1 MKKVTSLQIER
12 LFQFTDQH
20 FVDYYDV
27 QLELVDHLANAI
39 EEQWQENS
47 DKDFETALQEEFKKF
62 GVFGFLEVVEARQ
75 AAMQKRY
82 HQLMW
87 KEAKEFL
94 KLPKVVIL
102 ATAFLVSFTLITQI
116 TYGVYIL
123 IGILLCLVILFSLR
137 FYKNNKEIKRLRKQ
151 SKQKPYLLETLLNH
165 TGQFGAFLNL
175 PIQLLVLITKE
186 VEINIW
192 IGIIYGL
199 LLTGVTLVFYITLFL
214 LPRKRDEILQ
224 EAYPELK
231 MQTL

>member
-39 EEQWQENS
+39 EEQWQENP

>member
-1 MKKVTSLQIER
+1 MKKVTSLQIDR

-39 EEQWQENS
+39 EEQWQENP

-116 TYGVYIL
+116 TYGVYTL
-123 IGILLCLVILFSLR
+123 IGILLCLVIIFSVR
-137 FYKNNKEIKRLRKQ
+137 FYKNNKETKRLKKG

-175 PIQLLVLITKE
+175 PIQILVLITKE

-224 EAYPELK
+224 ETYPELK
-231 MQTL
+231 IQTL

>member
-137 FYKNNKEIKRLRKQ
+137 LYKNNKEIKRLRKQ

-175 PIQLLVLITKE
+175 PIQLLVLIPKE

>member
-1 MKKVTSLQIER
+1 M
-12 LFQFTDQH
+12 
-20 FVDYYDV
+20 
-27 QLELVDHLANAI
+27 VDHLANAI
-39 EEQWQENS
+39 EEQWQENP

-62 GVFGFLEVVEARQ
+62 GVFGFLDVVEARQ

-137 FYKNNKEIKRLRKQ
+137 LYKNNKEIKRLIKQ

-175 PIQLLVLITKE
+175 PIQLLVLIPKE

>member
-1 MKKVTSLQIER
+1 MKKVTSHQIER

-39 EEQWQENS
+39 EEQWQENP
-47 DKDFETALQEEFKKF
+47 DKDFETALLEEFKKF

-75 AAMQKRY
+75 VAMQKRY
-82 HQLMW
+82 FQLMW

-175 PIQLLVLITKE
+175 PIQLLVLIPKE

>member
-1 MKKVTSLQIER
+1 MKKVTSHQIER

-224 EAYPELK
+224 EVYPELK

>member
-1 MKKVTSLQIER
+1 MKKVTSLQIDR

-39 EEQWQENS
+39 EEQWQENP

-137 FYKNNKEIKRLRKQ
+137 LYKNNKEIKRLRKQ
-151 SKQKPYLLETLLNH
+151 SKQKPYLLETLLIH

-175 PIQLLVLITKE
+175 PIQLLVLIPKE

-199 LLTGVTLVFYITLFL
+199 LLTGVTLVFYITLYL
-214 LPRKRDEILQ
+214 LPRKRNEILQ

>member
-39 EEQWQENS
+39 EEQWQENP

-62 GVFGFLEVVEARQ
+62 GVFGFLDVVEARQ

-137 FYKNNKEIKRLRKQ
+137 LYKNNKEIKRLIKQ

-175 PIQLLVLITKE
+175 PIQLLVLIPKE

>member
-1 MKKVTSLQIER
+1 MKKVTSHQIDR

-39 EEQWQENS
+39 EEQWQENP

-123 IGILLCLVILFSLR
+123 MGILLCLVILFSLR
-137 FYKNNKEIKRLRKQ
+137 LYKNNKEIKRLRKQ

-175 PIQLLVLITKE
+175 PIQLLVFIPKE

>member
-1 MKKVTSLQIER
+1 MKKVTSHQIER

>member
-1 MKKVTSLQIER
+1 MKKVTSHQIER

-39 EEQWQENS
+39 EEQWQENP

-137 FYKNNKEIKRLRKQ
+137 LYKNNKEIKRLRKQ

-175 PIQLLVLITKE
+175 PIQLLVLIPKE

>member
-1 MKKVTSLQIER
+1 MRKVTSLQIDR

-39 EEQWQENS
+39 EEQWQENP

-75 AAMQKRY
+75 VAMQKRY

-94 KLPKVVIL
+94 KLPKVFITAACFMVLFTIITRL
-102 ATAFLVSFTLITQI
+102 PLGIYIISAFL
-116 TYGVYIL
+116 
-123 IGILLCLVILFSLR
+123 LVIFVTFIIKMVSKSR
-137 FYKNNKEIKRLRKQ
+137 KERAIAKRENR
-151 SKQKPYLLETLLNH
+151 KPYLLESLILQAGQAGVYVNFPLQIFIILPDHLLTNFW
-165 TGQFGAFLNL
+165 TGL
-175 PIQLLVLITKE
+175 
-186 VEINIW
+186 
-192 IGIIYGL
+192 IYGL
-199 LLTGVTLVFYITLFL
+199 FLTLFCLIFYITLYV

>member
-1 MKKVTSLQIER
+1 MKKVTSHQIER
-12 LFQFTDQH
+12 LFKFTDQH

-39 EEQWQENS
+39 EEQWQENP

-62 GVFGFLEVVEARQ
+62 GVFGFLGVVEARQ

-137 FYKNNKEIKRLRKQ
+137 LYKNNKEIKRLRKQ

-175 PIQLLVLITKE
+175 PIQLLVLIPKE

-231 MQTL
+231 MQIL

>member
-1 MKKVTSLQIER
+1 MKKVTSHQIER

-39 EEQWQENS
+39 EEQWQENPE
-47 DKDFETALQEEFKKF
+47 KDFETALQEEFKKF

-75 AAMQKRY
+75 VAMQKRY

-137 FYKNNKEIKRLRKQ
+137 LYKNNKEIKRLRKQ

-175 PIQLLVLITKE
+175 PIQLLVLIPKE

-199 LLTGVTLVFYITLFL
+199 LLTGVTLVFYITLYL
-214 LPRKRDEILQ
+214 LPRKRNEILQ

>member
-1 MKKVTSLQIER
+1 MKKVTSHQIER
-12 LFQFTDQH
+12 LFRFTDQH

-62 GVFGFLEVVEARQ
+62 GVFGFLDVVEARQ

-123 IGILLCLVILFSLR
+123 IGILLCLVILFSFRL
-137 FYKNNKEIKRLRKQ
+137 YKNNKEIKRLRKQ
-151 SKQKPYLLETLLNH
+151 SKQKPYLLETLLNQA
-165 TGQFGAFLNL
+165 GQVGVFFNF
-175 PIQLLVLITKE
+175 PIQLFIILPDHLLT
-186 VEINIW
+186 NFW
-192 IGIIYGL
+192 TGLIYGL
-199 LLTGVTLVFYITLFL
+199 FLTIFCLIFYITLYL

>member
-1 MKKVTSLQIER
+1 MKKVTSHQIER

-62 GVFGFLEVVEARQ
+62 GVFGFLEMVEARQ

-137 FYKNNKEIKRLRKQ
+137 LYKNNKEIKRLRKQ

-175 PIQLLVLITKE
+175 PIQLLVLIPKE

-199 LLTGVTLVFYITLFL
+199 LITGVTLVFYITLFL